1 MSFQRVERFNNVS
14 VVSSTV
20 RTVSISGPWGNAC
33 FLRKHILDVFN
44 GDF

>member
-1 MSFQRVERFNNVS
+1 MSFQWVERFNKAS
-14 VVSSTV
+14 AVSSTV
-20 RTVSISGPWGNAC
+20 QTVFISGPWGNSY